1 MSKERRAYHFIYNL
15 LWIIAVLLY
24 PTRCIGREKVP
35 EGGCLI
41 CANHSHALDPLFLAV
56 GITKKH
62 YLHFMCKKEL
72 MSVPIVGW
80 WIRRV
85 GSFAVDRSGGDI
97 NAIRTAMRL
106 LKNGEKVMIF
116 PEGTRSD
123 TDDAVAAKTGAIRL
137 AARLHVPIVPVYIPR
152 EKKLFHKVVV
162 RVGEPYYVDCAN
174 GDHEAFAA
182 EAEALMDRISAL
194 HREGNA

>member
-15 LWIIAVLLY
+15 LWIIAALLY
-24 PTRCIGREKVP
+24 PTRCIGREKMP
-35 EGGCLI
+35 EGPCI
-41 CANHSHALDPLFLAV
+41 VCANHSHALDPLFLAV

-72 MSVPIVGW
+72 MDVPIVGW

-97 NAIRTAMRL
+97 NAIRTSMRL
-106 LKNGEKVMIF
+106 LKRGEKVMIF
-116 PEGTRSD
+116 PEGTRSG

-137 AARLHVPIVPVYIPR
+137 AGRLHVPIVPVYIPR

-162 RVGEPYYVDCAN
+162 RVGDPYYVDCAA
-174 GDHEAFAA
+174 GDHEIFSM
-182 EAEALMDRISAL
+182 ESEALMERISAL
-194 HREGNA
+194 REETK